1 MVDLLNDSSLGLVVF
16 HSFFKVS
23 HHELFSF
30 RYGSEVALRFAL
42 IGQMSHDTLIFDPI
56 LFHLRATDEA
66 LFESGVISA
75 IPTISRIF
83 LIELSLNALFHKSL

>member
-1 MVDLLNDSSLGLVVF
+1 MVDLLNDSGLGLVVF

-30 RYGSEVALRFAL
+30 RYGSEVALRVAL
-42 IGQMSHDTLIFDPI
+42 IGQMSHDTLILDPI

-66 LFESGVISA
+66 LFESGVIGA

-83 LIELSLNALFHKSL
+83 LIELSLNALFYKSL

>member
-16 HSFFKVS
+16 HRFFKVS

-30 RYGSEVALRFAL
+30 RYGSEVALLFSL
-42 IGQMSHDTLIFDPI
+42 VGQMSHDTLIFDPI
-56 LFHLRATDEA
+56 LFHLSATDEA
-66 LFESGVISA
+66 FFESGVIGA

-83 LIELSLNALFHKSL
+83 LIELSLNALFDKAL

>member
-1 MVDLLNDSSLGLVVF
+1 MVDLLNDSGLGLVVF

-30 RYGSEVALRFAL
+30 RYGSEVTLRFAL
-42 IGQMSHDTLIFDPI
+42 IGQMSHYTLILDPI

-66 LFESGVISA
+66 LFESGVIGA

-83 LIELSLNALFHKSL
+83 LIELTLNAFFLKTL